1 MKKQKF
7 AIVDNTTYEGK
18 DALDFYS
25 KALLEGGSTSQFRL
39 VPNVK
44 SKIKL
49 PRYDMGNLIKD
60 AGCSWDPSG
69 EGTLAQKEFEVC
81 SKDIQLEL
89 CATTFENNFLGELLR
104 PGHNTGEVTPD
115 DFLAYMTGQAAMKVR
130 NDLEI
135 AAWQGDSASVT
146 YPLSICDGLNKKMAA
161 DADVLDI
168 NGVAA
173 ITTANVV
180 EEIQKVYAMIP
191 ATIINSPDLRI
202 FVSDHIFRTY
212 QQAIAEASNE
222 AYYVGAKE
230 PNFLGIPLVLAQGQ
244 LPHQMAAGETT
255 NFVLL
260 TDLLSDE
267 EELNIIPQNNV
278 TGTRTVR
285 IAGGFKIG
293 FDYLVSEEVVYYY
306 DQT

>member
-49 PRYDMGNLIKD
+49 PSYNAGEVIKE
-60 AGCSWDPSG
+60 AGCSWSPSG
-69 EGTLAQKEFEVC
+69 EGTLAQKELEVC

-89 CATTFENNFLGELLR
+89 CATTFESNFLGELLR
-104 PGHNTGEVTPD
+104 PGHNTGEVAPA
-115 DFLAYMTGQAAMKVR
+115 DFLNYMTGEVAKKVQ

-135 AAWQGDSASVT
+135 AAWRGDSDSGT
-146 YPLSICDGLNKKMAA
+146 YPISICDGLNKGMGATGS
-161 DADVLDI
+161 
-168 NGVAA
+168 GVIGVTGGTVTVGNVIAE
-173 ITTANVV
+173 IT
-180 EEIQKVYAMIP
+180 KVYQAIP
-191 ATIINSPDLRI
+191 STVISSPNLRL
-202 FVSDHIFRTY
+202 FVSDNIMRSY
-212 QQAIAEASNE
+212 MEATAAQSNE
-222 AYYVGAKE
+222 AYYVGAKT
-230 PNFLGIPLVLAQGQ
+230 PNFLGIDMVLCQGQ
-244 LPHQMAAGETT
+244 DPNKMVAAEAT
-255 NFVLL
+255 NLVLL

-267 EELNIIPQNNV
+267 QELNVIPQNAV

-293 FDYLVSEEVVYYY
+293 FDFLVAEEIVYYA
-306 DQT
+306 